1 MSIQSTFAHIDPA
14 TLITDLRV
22 QRPLD
27 TRRVEELAK
36 TYNPDRVGTII
47 VSERPDGSRVVIDGQ
62 TRLAAKRKVGANGPV
77 HAQVYTGLTIEQ
89 EASMFLDY
97 NNSKPVSALDKFL
110 VRVTEGDPV
119 ANQISSILAN
129 HGWQVR
135 KGGGHASI
143 QAVGALERAYTRGAG
158 VGPVVIDRIMGA
170 ITTAWGHD
178 FAGTNASLIGGLA
191 ELLLRYGD
199 DVNQDKLIREMQA
212 TSPRTLLGRARG
224 MKEAR
229 VFNESLAVIV
239 GRILHTMHN
248 TKMRSKSLPE
258 WK

>member
-36 TYNPDRVGTII
+36 SYNPDRVGTII

-97 NNSKPVSALDKFL
+97 NNSKPVSAIDKFL

-119 ANQISSILAN
+119 ANEITSVLSN

-135 KGGGHASI
+135 KGGGHGTI
-143 QAVGALERAYTRGAG
+143 QAVNALERAYTRGRSPLI
-158 VGPVVIDRIMGA
+158 VDRIIDA
-170 ITTAWGHD
+170 ITQAWGHD

-191 ELLLRYGD
+191 EIILRYGD
-199 DVNQDKLIREMQA
+199 NVDQQKLIREMQA
-212 TSPRTLLGRARG
+212 TTPRTLLGRARG

-229 VFNESLAVIV
+229 VFNESLPVIV

-248 TKMRSKSLPE
+248 TKMRSKALPE